1 MLLPVII
8 KNITNNNTQNDSS
21 TPMYSSPFHTND
33 ISNKTFLVTGGAGFI
48 GSNIVEYLLK
58 YNAKKIVVLDNLA
71 TGFEDN
77 LKPYLSLPNFEFIK
91 GDICNID
98 DCNKA
103 CAGVDYVFHEAALG
117 SVPRSIKN
125 PIATHNVNATGFI
138 NVLLAARDAH
148 VKRVVYAS
156 SSSVYGDSKILPKV
170 ENQIGKQLSPYA
182 VSKMTNEL
190 YGEIFAKTYNMEII
204 GLRYFNIFG
213 PRQNPQGEYAA
224 AIPLFI
230 NALLNNTAPAINGD
244 GEQTRDF
251 TFVANAV
258 QANIKAMFE
267 QNVKTDG
274 TIFNIAVGERVSLNQ
289 LIEILKKL
297 IGTTTQQIYRADR
310 PGDVRDSLADISKA
324 KNAINYQPQVKI
336 EEGLKY
342 TLAWFKSK

>member
-1 MLLPVII
+1 MY
-8 KNITNNNTQNDSS
+8 NT
-21 TPMYSSPFHTND
+21 PFHKTD
-33 ISNKTFLVTGGAGFI
+33 LSSKTFLVTGGAGFI

-58 YNAKKIVVLDNLA
+58 YNAKKVVVLDNLA
-71 TGFEDN
+71 TGFEEN
-77 LKPYLSLPNFEFIK
+77 IKPYLSLPNFKFIK

-98 DCNKA
+98 DCHKA
-103 CAGVDYVFHEAALG
+103 CTGIDHVFHQAALG
-117 SVPRSIKN
+117 SVPRSIQN

-138 NVLLAARDAH
+138 NVLIAARDAKA
-148 VKRVVYAS
+148 KRVVYAS

-213 PRQNPQGEYAA
+213 PRQNPKGEYAA

-230 NALLNNTAPAINGD
+230 NALLNDQSPAINGD

-258 QANIKAMFE
+258 QANVKAMFAE
-267 QNVKTDG
+267 NLDTNGNV
-274 TIFNIAVGERVSLNQ
+274 FNIAIGERISLNQ
-289 LIEILKKL
+289 LINTLKKI
-297 IGTTTQQIYRADR
+297 IGSATQAIYRAER

-324 KNAINYQPQVKI
+324 QKQLEYQPQIKL

-342 TLAWFKSK
+342 TLDWFRAIGN

>member
-1 MLLPVII
+1 
-8 KNITNNNTQNDSS
+8 
-21 TPMYSSPFHTND
+21 MYSTPFHTID
-33 ISNKTFLVTGGAGFI
+33 LSNKTFLVTGGAGFI
-48 GSNIVEYLLK
+48 GSNLVEYLFK
-58 YNAKKIVVLDNLA
+58 YNAKKVVVLDNLA
-71 TGFEDN
+71 TGFEEN
-77 LKPYLSLPNFEFIK
+77 LKLYLSLPNFEFIK

-98 DCNKA
+98 DCHKA
-103 CAGVDYVFHEAALG
+103 CKGVDYVFHEAALG
-117 SVPRSIKN
+117 SVPRSIQN

-138 NVLLAARDAH
+138 NVLIAARDAN

-156 SSSVYGDSKILPKV
+156 SSSVYGDSKILPKL

-230 NALLNNTAPAINGD
+230 NALLNNRAPAINGD

-251 TFVANAV
+251 TFVENAV

-267 QNVKTDG
+267 QNIKTEG
-274 TIFNIAVGERVSLNQ
+274 TVFNIAVGERVSLNQ

-297 IGTTTQQIYRADR
+297 IGTKIQQTFRADR

-324 KNAINYQPQVKI
+324 QTTLNYQPKIKI

-342 TLAWFKSK
+342 TLDWFKKK

>member
-1 MLLPVII
+1 
-8 KNITNNNTQNDSS
+8 
-21 TPMYSSPFHTND
+21 MYSTPFHTVD
-33 ISNKTFLVTGGAGFI
+33 LSTKTFLVTGGAGFV

-58 YNAKKIVVLDNLA
+58 YNAKKVVVLDNLVN
-71 TGFEDN
+71 GLEEN
-77 LKPYLSLPNFEFIK
+77 IKPYFSLSNFQFIN

-98 DCNKA
+98 DCHKA
-103 CAGVDYVFHEAALG
+103 CSGIDYIFHEAALG

-138 NVLLAARDAH
+138 NVLIAARDAN
-148 VKRVVYAS
+148 VKRIVYAS

-170 ENQIGKQLSPYA
+170 ENVIGKQLSPYA

-213 PRQNPQGEYAA
+213 PRQNPKGEYAA

-230 NALLNNTAPAINGD
+230 NSLLNNTAPAINGD

-289 LIEILKKL
+289 LIGILKKL
-297 IGTTTQQIYRADR
+297 IGTTIQQTYRDDR

-342 TLAWFKSK
+342 TLDWFKTK

>member
-1 MLLPVII
+1 
-8 KNITNNNTQNDSS
+8 
-21 TPMYSSPFHTND
+21 MYSTPFHTID
-33 ISNKTFLVTGGAGFI
+33 LSNKTFLVTGGAGFI
-48 GSNIVEYLLK
+48 GSNIVEYLFK
-58 YNAKKIVVLDNLA
+58 YNAKKVIVLDNLA

-77 LKPYLSLPNFEFIK
+77 LKPYLPLANFQFIK

-103 CAGVDYVFHEAALG
+103 CVGVDYVFHQAALG

-138 NVLLAARDAH
+138 NVLLAARDANI
-148 VKRVVYAS
+148 KRVVYAS
-156 SSSVYGDSKILPKV
+156 SSSVYGDSKVLPKV

-251 TFVANAV
+251 TFVENAV
-258 QANIKAMFE
+258 QANIKGMFE
-267 QNVKTDG
+267 LNVKTDG

-297 IGTTTQQIYRADR
+297 IGTTIQQTYRADR

>member
-1 MLLPVII
+1 
-8 KNITNNNTQNDSS
+8 
-21 TPMYSSPFHTND
+21 MYSTPFHTID
-33 ISNKTFLVTGGAGFI
+33 LSNQTFLVTGGAGFI

-58 YNAKKIVVLDNLA
+58 YNAKKVIVLDNLA
-71 TGFEDN
+71 TGFEEN
-77 LKPYLSLPNFEFIK
+77 LKPYLSLQNFQFIK

-103 CAGVDYVFHEAALG
+103 CIGVDYVFHQAALG

-138 NVLLAARDAH
+138 NVLLAARDAN

-251 TFVANAV
+251 TFVSNAV
-258 QANIKAMFE
+258 QANIKAMFV
-267 QNVKTDG
+267 QNIKTDG
-274 TIFNIAVGERVSLNQ
+274 EVFNIAVGERVSLNQ

-297 IGTTTQQIYRADR
+297 IEKNIQQIYREER
-310 PGDVRDSLADISKA
+310 SGDIRDSLADISKA
-324 KNAINYQPQVKI
+324 KNILNYQPHIKI

-342 TLAWFKSK
+342 TLNWFKTK

>member
-1 MLLPVII
+1 
-8 KNITNNNTQNDSS
+8 
-21 TPMYSSPFHTND
+21 MYSTPFHTID
-33 ISNKTFLVTGGAGFI
+33 LSNKTFLVTGGAGFI
-48 GSNIVEYLLK
+48 GSNLVEYLFK
-58 YNAKKIVVLDNLA
+58 YKAKKVVVLDNLA
-71 TGFEDN
+71 TGFEEN
-77 LKPYLSLPNFEFIK
+77 LKSYLSLPNFEFIK

-98 DCNKA
+98 DCHKA
-103 CAGVDYVFHEAALG
+103 CKGVDYVFHEAALG
-117 SVPRSIKN
+117 SVPRSIQN

-138 NVLLAARDAH
+138 NVLIAARDAN
-148 VKRVVYAS
+148 VKRIVYAS

-190 YGEIFAKTYNMEII
+190 YGEIFAKTYTMEII

-213 PRQNPQGEYAA
+213 PRQNPKGEYAA

-251 TFVANAV
+251 TFVENAV
-258 QANIKAMFE
+258 QANVKAMFK
-267 QNVKTDG
+267 QNIKTEG
-274 TIFNIAVGERVSLNQ
+274 SVFNIAVGERVSLNQ

-297 IGTTTQQIYRADR
+297 IGTKIQQTFRADR

-324 KNAINYQPQVKI
+324 QTTLNYQPKIKI

-342 TLAWFKSK
+342 TLDWFKKK

>member
-1 MLLPVII
+1 
-8 KNITNNNTQNDSS
+8 
-21 TPMYSSPFHTND
+21 MYDTPFHTLD
-33 ISNKTFLVTGGAGFI
+33 ISTKTFLVTGGAGFI
-48 GSNIVEYLLK
+48 GSNIVEYLFK
-58 YNAKKIVVLDNLA
+58 YNAKKVIVLDNLS
-71 TGFEDN
+71 TGFEEN
-77 LKPYLSLPNFEFIK
+77 IQPFLSRNNFQFTK

-98 DCNKA
+98 DCNAA
-103 CAGVDYVFHEAALG
+103 CKGVDYVFHQAALG

-125 PIATHNVNATGFI
+125 PIATHNVNATGFL
-138 NVLLAARDAH
+138 NVLIAARDEK

-190 YGEIFAKTYNMEII
+190 YGEIFAKTYSMEII

-230 NALLNNTAPAINGD
+230 NALLHNKAPVLNGD

-258 QANIKAMFE
+258 QANIKAMFAE
-267 QNVKTDG
+267 NINTMGDV
-274 TIFNIAVGERVSLNQ
+274 FNIAVSERISLKQ
-289 LIEILKKL
+289 LVDVLRNLTGSSIQPAFREE
-297 IGTTTQQIYRADR
+297 RA
-310 PGDVRDSLADISKA
+310 GDIRDSLADISKA
-324 KNAINYQPQVKI
+324 KNILNYYPQIKI

-342 TLAWFKSK
+342 TLEWFKTNYKL